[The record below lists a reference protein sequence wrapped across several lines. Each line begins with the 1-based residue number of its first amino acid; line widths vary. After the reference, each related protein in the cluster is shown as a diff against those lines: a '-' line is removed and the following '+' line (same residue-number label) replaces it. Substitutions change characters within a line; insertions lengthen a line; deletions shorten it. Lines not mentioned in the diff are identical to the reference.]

1 MWSYHKRTNDNAES
15 YSIAHKPILKILSYD
30 SFLLVRS
37 PLEYCHRMNHRFFYF
52 FSSLWWN
59 AAGCQRLVHLVIG
72 FGCFVGDDW
81 SVRKVWALLLRRG
94 SIPACDLKSSQKVL
108 RIEDK
113 ASGNYGTIER
123 AKEKYARGFIYS
135 LSLSLSKRIEVSQK
149 PRAETPLKLSVSSLS
164 LSLLATWGA
173 SSADLSYLRYPQ
185 LAISPTRMKIPQTRN
200 KSRWVLLI
208 ESQMGQY
215 AVRTCD
221 RKWAA
226 PNDGNKVKQE
236 RQNAEEGSH
245 PQLSSSP
252 NRSS

>member
-59 AAGCQRLVHLVIG
+59 AAGCQRLVDLVIG

-135 LSLSLSKRIEVSQK
+135 LSLSLNALKSLKSLEQRLHWSSQW
-149 PRAETPLKLSVSSLS
+149 ALSLS
-164 LSLLATWGA
+164 LSWPHGEHHRLIFHICDIHSWPLAPREW
-173 SSADLSYLRYPQ
+173 
-185 LAISPTRMKIPQTRN
+185 
-200 KSRWVLLI
+200 KSHKLETNL
-208 ESQMGQY
+208 GG
-215 AVRTCD
+215 CF
-221 RKWAA
+221 
-226 PNDGNKVKQE
+226 
-236 RQNAEEGSH
+236 
-245 PQLSSSP
+245 
-252 NRSS
+252 